1 MVFGKYGERTFSH
14 QPMPMND
21 IICFDLGGSSLKYGY
36 GNSTDGLLFYDAIF
50 HKEKSLTALEEL
62 FARVIGEIKEKANAG
77 SPLVTTD
84 SKFSALCIASPGIVN
99 SHGRVMGSVPNIP
112 YIEGVNLKD
121 ILYPLCQ
128 LPVYVENDAN
138 MMTLA
143 ESYETDSD
151 VVVGIT
157 IGSGIGTGLVVNH
170 QIFHGEDSRAM
181 EAGHMIVSP
190 GGRRCFCGKK
200 GCWEAY
206 CSSDSMRRIVFE
218 HFPDTDGLSILKILN
233 HESPAVQKVIR
244 QLLDVFAIALSNLI
258 MILNPGTIVIG
269 GGVIEIESF
278 PFDYLCHQTYENL
291 TSEFKDCIIKKAV
304 HGNKAGCFGGC
315 YLPIS

>member
-1 MVFGKYGERTFSH
+1 MS
-14 QPMPMND
+14 D
-21 IICFDLGGSSLKYGY
+21 IICLDLGGSSLKYGY
-36 GNSTDGLLFYDAIF
+36 GNSQEGLLYYNAVF

-62 FARVIGEIKEKANAG
+62 FARVIQEIVG
-77 SPLVTTD
+77 SSLAATD
-84 SKFSALCIASPGIVN
+84 TKTPRDFSALCIATPGIVN
-99 SHGRVMGSVPNIP
+99 PQYGRVMGSVPNIP

-121 ILYPLCQ
+121 LLFPLCQ

-143 ESYETDSD
+143 ESYQCTTES
-151 VVVGIT
+151 VVGIT
-157 IGSGIGTGLVVNH
+157 IGSGIGTGLVINH
-170 QIFHGEDSRAM
+170 QIFHGEDARAM
-181 EAGHMIVSP
+181 EAGHIIVSP

-200 GCWEAY
+200 GCFEAY
-206 CSSDSMRRIVFE
+206 CSSDSMKRIVGE
-218 HFPDTDGLSILKILN
+218 HFPDTQGMSILKILN

-244 QLLDVFAIALSNLI
+244 QILDIFAIALSNLI

-291 TSEFKDCIIKKAV
+291 TSEFKECLIKKAV
-304 HGNKAGCFGGC
+304 FGNKAGCVGGC